1 MQHSRTAFALTTVLL
16 LAAGTGSAEA
26 QKVGTCTSP
35 LGESYLDIGNVR
47 ARLFN
52 NGNLFWRGSPSV
64 YEAPKGGGA
73 GAIFNA
79 GIWVGGLVGGELR
92 VAAARYRLYQFW
104 SGPLDDDGNPPA
116 DCSVYDR
123 LYKISR
129 SDIDDYEATG
139 AAVPDLRE
147 WPTGLGAPTYAAPG
161 NGLDDDA
168 DGEVDEE
175 GGEVIALLDQPLD
188 ARGDRVIDLAAG
200 ERPAILGDQSI
211 WWVMN
216 DRGNEH
222 LPYGTPPIGLE
233 VHAMAFAFKVPG
245 PIGDATFY
253 KYDLFYSGKDSLTDA
268 YVGLYSNVDL
278 GNFQDDW
285 VGSDTVRGLGFGWN
299 SDNEDEGSFGYG
311 TPPPAVGGDFFQGP
325 TVPSTGDTAHVS
337 GTLVPDFRNLKMAS
351 FVYFNNSGAGNGEP
365 HNGKEYYNLMRGRWK
380 DGSPILEIGPDERCF
395 WCPTVASMYAGDV
408 GESDGEC
415 QFWSECNRDIRGRNN
430 AGGDRQFVMSTG
442 PFTLGPED
450 PQQIILGIVFAR
462 GENNFNSVTKMKQAD
477 DFAQAF
483 VDANFFV
490 PAPPASPA
498 LAATPADQSV
508 ILEWK
513 NAAGSNSYLES
524 YSAVDPFIL
533 DEDNEYLFE
542 GYDVI
547 QYDHGE
553 DFVGRTIA
561 TYDVSN
567 GVTRVVDGL
576 AGQPQEVTATG
587 TDSGVA
593 TSHTV
598 TGLTNYTTYRFGVQ
612 AYAYNAPSYP
622 KVYRGPIARVEV
634 IPTRPTQDVS
644 DAALAL
650 AQDHGTPDF
659 VAEAVAVGDG
669 EVFAHVTNP
678 ITLVDANYAVEF
690 FAQDFAVQDGSVAQD
705 DNALDPLRPQML
717 ARMGSSATAGVTY
730 NILRNGEVLFDGSAL
745 DYPAPLRRGVFS
757 GDGLTFDVLGPPPG
771 FKDFHVT
778 ANAAGPLDPPDYAG
792 WGWAGFPDPRGLV
805 VGLRNYQQISGAVWG
820 YHAGGAAQPFGPIE
834 EGSSFLARALR
845 GGTLLPY
852 LGSYDYEQRFTQE
865 CADQMDG
872 TLDVEHDCLAIR
884 WYGDDALIE
893 VPFTLWRAGIDTP
906 EDRSDDLQM
915 VPFLCDSETCGGG
928 TEHGVYD
935 IGGDHPASG
944 ADNDPYTDWIYW
956 NLPAD
961 TSPGSAGYRAF
972 FRGDD
977 LATVQVLAR
986 TVLVAWNEGTAPPYQ
1001 RPLPE
1006 SGTVFRIIS
1015 NKQNQPGDRYLLSTH
1030 GYGAV
1035 QPEGER
1041 ARARLKDI
1049 GIVPNPYK
1057 GASNYEVS
1065 QLTSEVRFTNL
1076 PDVATIR
1083 IFTLNGTLIK
1093 TIEKRSPGV
1102 ATISW
1107 NLVTDYNLAIA
1118 SGVYLVHI
1126 TAPEVGSTV
1135 LKFAVIKGLHIFKL
1149 GIGELL
1155 WRWTLVSTIP
1165 FPSYEPLPACFG
1177 EH

>member
-1 MQHSRTAFALTTVLL
+1 MRHSQTAFALTTVLL
-16 LAAGTGSAEA
+16 LLVGAKPAEA

-35 LGESYLDIGNVR
+35 LGEAYLDIGNVR

-52 NGNLFWRGSPSV
+52 NGNLFWRGSPAV
-64 YEAPKGGGA
+64 YEVPKGGGA
-73 GAIFNA
+73 STMFNA
-79 GIWVGGLVGGELR
+79 GVWVGGLVGGELR
-92 VAAARYRLYQFW
+92 VAAARYGGYDFW
-104 SGPLDDDGNPPA
+104 AGPLDGDGNPPD

-123 LYKISR
+123 LYKVSR
-129 SDIDDYEATG
+129 SDIDDYKATG
-139 AAVPDLRE
+139 TAASDLRE

-161 NGLDDDA
+161 NGLDDDG
-168 DGEVDEE
+168 DGEIDEE
-175 GGEVIALLDQPLD
+175 GGEVIALLGQPLPE
-188 ARGDRVIDLAAG
+188 RKDRVIDLAAG
-200 ERPAILGDQSI
+200 ERPVILGDQSI

-216 DRGNEH
+216 DRGNDH
-222 LPYGTPPIGLE
+222 GISPPIGLE

-253 KYDLFYSGKDSLTDA
+253 KYDFFYSGEDSLTDA
-268 YVGLYSNVDL
+268 YVGLYSDPDL
-278 GNFQDDW
+278 GHFQDDW
-285 VGSDTVRGLGFGWN
+285 VGSDTVRGIGFVWN
-299 SDNEDEGSFGYG
+299 SDNFDEGSQGYG
-311 TPPPAVGGDFFQGP
+311 TPPPAVGYDFFQGP
-325 TVPSTGDTAHVS
+325 IVPSMGDTAHVS
-337 GTLVPDFRNLKMAS
+337 GVPAPDFKTLKMAH
-351 FVYFNNSGAGNGEP
+351 FAFYTGSGGVTGDPQNGED
-365 HNGKEYYNLMRGRWK
+365 YYNFLRGRWK
-380 DGSPILEIGPDERCF
+380 DGKPFTEGGNGRDWSDIPITSMFPGDGGEGDE
-395 WCPTVASMYAGDV
+395 D
-408 GESDGEC
+408 C
-415 QFWSECNRDIRGRNN
+415 QYWSECNYDDAGTDIVS
-430 AGGDRQFVMSTG
+430 ADRRFVMSTG
-442 PFTLGPED
+442 PFTLVPED
-450 PQQIILGIVFAR
+450 PQQIIFGIVFAR
-462 GENNFNSVTKMKQAD
+462 GANNFNSVTKLKQAD
-477 DFAQAF
+477 DLAQAF

-490 PAPPASPA
+490 PPPPAAPD
-498 LAATPADQSV
+498 LTATPADQSV

-513 NAAGSNSYLES
+513 SSARSNNYLES
-524 YSAVDPFIL
+524 YSAEDPFIL
-533 DEDNEYLFE
+533 DDDNDYLFE

-561 TYDVSN
+561 TYDVIN

-576 AGQPQEVTATG
+576 AGQPLEVTATG

-612 AYAYNAPSYP
+612 AYAYNAPSSP

-650 AQDHGTPDF
+650 AQDHGAPDF

-678 ITLVDANYAVEF
+678 VTLVDAHYAVEF
-690 FAQDFAVQDGSVAQD
+690 FAQDFGVQDGSAAHD
-705 DNALDPLRPQML
+705 DNPLDPLRPSVL
-717 ARMGSSATAGVTY
+717 SRMGSSAAVSVTY
-730 NILRNGEVLFDGSAL
+730 SILREGEVLFDGTAL
-745 DYPAPLRRGVFS
+745 EFPAPLRRGVFAS
-757 GDGLTFDVLGPPPG
+757 DGLSFDVLGPLPG

-805 VGLRNYQQISGAVWG
+805 VGLRSYQQVSGAVWG

-865 CADQMDG
+865 CADQIDG

-884 WYGDDALIE
+884 WYSDEALIE
-893 VPFTLWRAGIDTP
+893 VPFTLWRAGINTP
-906 EDRSDDLQM
+906 EDRSDDVQM
-915 VPFLCDSETCGGG
+915 VPFICDSETCGGG
-928 TEHGVYD
+928 TQHGVYD

-961 TSPGSAGYRAF
+961 TRPGSAGYRAF

-977 LATVQVLAR
+977 QATVQVLAR

-1006 SGTVFRIIS
+1006 SGTVLRIIS
-1015 NKQNQPGDRYLLSTH
+1015 NKQHQPGDRYLLSTH

-1035 QPEGER
+1035 QPAGER

-1057 GASNYEVS
+1057 GASHYEVS

-1118 SGVYLVHI
+1118 SGVYLVHV
-1126 TAPEVGSTV
+1126 TVPEVGSTV
-1135 LKFAVIKGLHIFKL
+1135 LKFAVIKKRIQLNTF
-1149 GIGELL
+1149 
-1155 WRWTLVSTIP
+1155 
-1165 FPSYEPLPACFG
+1165 
-1177 EH
+1177 

>member
-1 MQHSRTAFALTTVLL
+1 M
-16 LAAGTGSAEA
+16 
-26 QKVGTCTSP
+26 
-35 LGESYLDIGNVR
+35 
-47 ARLFN
+47 
-52 NGNLFWRGSPSV
+52 
-64 YEAPKGGGA
+64 
-73 GAIFNA
+73 
-79 GIWVGGLVGGELR
+79 
-92 VAAARYRLYQFW
+92 
-104 SGPLDDDGNPPA
+104 
-116 DCSVYDR
+116 
-123 LYKISR
+123 
-129 SDIDDYEATG
+129 
-139 AAVPDLRE
+139 
-147 WPTGLGAPTYAAPG
+147 
-161 NGLDDDA
+161 
-168 DGEVDEE
+168 
-175 GGEVIALLDQPLD
+175 
-188 ARGDRVIDLAAG
+188 
-200 ERPAILGDQSI
+200 
-211 WWVMN
+211 
-216 DRGNEH
+216 
-222 LPYGTPPIGLE
+222 
-233 VHAMAFAFKVPG
+233 
-245 PIGDATFY
+245 
-253 KYDLFYSGKDSLTDA
+253 
-268 YVGLYSNVDL
+268 
-278 GNFQDDW
+278 
-285 VGSDTVRGLGFGWN
+285 
-299 SDNEDEGSFGYG
+299 
-311 TPPPAVGGDFFQGP
+311 
-325 TVPSTGDTAHVS
+325 
-337 GTLVPDFRNLKMAS
+337 
-351 FVYFNNSGAGNGEP
+351 
-365 HNGKEYYNLMRGRWK
+365 
-380 DGSPILEIGPDERCF
+380 
-395 WCPTVASMYAGDV
+395 
-408 GESDGEC
+408 GESDEDC
-415 QFWSECNRDIRGRNN
+415 QYWSECNRDGRGTDKP
-430 AGGDRQFVMSTG
+430 AFDRRFAMSTG
-442 PFTLGPED
+442 PFVIGPED
-450 PQQIILGIVFAR
+450 PQQIIFGIVFAR
-462 GENNFNSVTKMKQAD
+462 GANNFNSVTRMKQAD
-477 DFAQAF
+477 DLAQAF

-498 LAATPADQSV
+498 LAATPADQGV
-508 ILEWK
+508 ILEWTSS
-513 NAAGSNSYLES
+513 ARSNNYLES
-524 YSAVDPFIL
+524 YSAEDPFIL

-547 QYDHGE
+547 QYDHAE

-561 TYDVSN
+561 TYDVIN
-567 GVTRVVDGL
+567 GVTRVVDGFP
-576 AGQPQEVTATG
+576 GQPQEVTATG
-587 TDSGVA
+587 SDSGA
-593 TSHTV
+593 LTSHTV
-598 TGLTNYTTYRFGVQ
+598 TGLANYKTYHFGVQ
-612 AYAYNAPSYP
+612 AYAYNEPSSP

-650 AQDHGTPDF
+650 AQDQGTPDF
-659 VAEAVAVGDG
+659 VAEADAVGDG

-678 ITLVDANYAVEF
+678 ITLVDANYSVEF
-690 FAQDFAVQDGSVAQD
+690 FAQDFGMRAIAED
-705 DNALDPLRPQML
+705 DDALDPLRPSVL
-717 ARMGSSATAGVTY
+717 FRMGSSATTGVTY
-730 NILRNGEVLFDGSAL
+730 SILREGEVLFDGTAL
-745 DYPAPLRRGVFS
+745 DFPAPLRRGVFA

-865 CADQMDG
+865 CADQIDG

-884 WYGDDALIE
+884 WYSDDALIE

-915 VPFLCDSETCGGG
+915 VPFICDTETCGAG
-928 TEHGVYD
+928 TQHGVYD

-961 TSPGSAGYRAF
+961 TSPGSAGYQAF
-972 FRGDD
+972 FRGDNQVV
-977 LATVQVLAR
+977 TQVLAR
-986 TVLVAWNEGTAPPYQ
+986 TVLVAWDEGTAPPYE

-1006 SGTVFRIIS
+1006 SGTALRIIS
-1015 NKQNQPGDRYLLSTH
+1015 NKQNQPGDRFLLSTH

-1035 QPEGER
+1035 QPAGER

-1126 TAPEVGSTV
+1126 TVPEVGSTV
-1135 LKFAVIKGLHIFKL
+1135 LKFAVIKKRIQLNTF
-1149 GIGELL
+1149 
-1155 WRWTLVSTIP
+1155 
-1165 FPSYEPLPACFG
+1165 
-1177 EH
+1177 

>member
-1 MQHSRTAFALTTVLL
+1 MRNSQTAFALTTVLL
-16 LAAGTGSAEA
+16 LLVGAEPAEA
-26 QKVGTCTSP
+26 QRVGTCTSP
-35 LGESYLDIGNVR
+35 LGEAYLDIGNVR
-47 ARLFN
+47 ARIFN
-52 NGNLFWRGSPSV
+52 NGNLFWRGFPNV
-64 YEAPKGGGA
+64 YEVPKGGGVSA
-73 GAIFNA
+73 MLNA
-79 GIWVGGLVGGELR
+79 GVFVGGLVGGELR
-92 VAAARYRLYQFW
+92 VAAARYSGYEFW
-104 SGPLDDDGNPPA
+104 SGPLDGDGNPPD

-123 LYKISR
+123 LYKVSR

-139 AAVPDLRE
+139 TAVPDLRE
-147 WPTGLGAPTYAAPG
+147 WPTGLGAPTFAAPG
-161 NGLDDDA
+161 NGLDDDG

-175 GGEVIALLDQPLD
+175 GGEVIALLDEPL
-188 ARGDRVIDLAAG
+188 AERVDRVIDLAAG

-222 LPYGTPPIGLE
+222 RVTRSPPIGIE
-233 VHAMAFAFKVPG
+233 VHAMAFAFEVPG

-253 KYDLFYSGKDSLTDA
+253 KYDFHFRGEDQLTEA
-268 YVGLYSNVDL
+268 YVGLGTHSEL
-278 GNFQDDW
+278 GDFWDDW
-285 VGSDTVRGLGFGWN
+285 TGSDTVRGIGFVWN
-299 SDNEDEGSFGYG
+299 SRNEDRARDGYGYG
-311 TPPPAVGGDFFQGP
+311 TPPPALGYDFFQGP
-325 TVPSTGDTAHVS
+325 IVPSMGDTAHVS
-337 GTLVPDFRNLKMAS
+337 GAPVPDFRNLKMAH
-351 FVYFNNSGAGNGEP
+351 FVYYPNGGCVICDPRYASGF
-365 HNGKEYYNLMRGRWK
+365 YNYMRGRWN
-380 DGSPILEIGPDERCF
+380 DGKTITEGGNGRDFSGIP
-395 WCPTVASMYAGDV
+395 VAYMFPGDV
-408 GESDGEC
+408 GESDEEC
-415 QFWSECNRDIRGRNN
+415 QYWSECNADDQGTDIYGYKRR
-430 AGGDRQFVMSTG
+430 FVMSTG
-442 PFTLGPED
+442 PFTISPED
-450 PQQIILGIVFAR
+450 PQQIIFGIVFAR
-462 GENNFNSVTKMKQAD
+462 GANNFNSVTRMKQAD
-477 DFAQAF
+477 DLAQAF
-483 VDANFFV
+483 VDANFY
-490 PAPPASPA
+490 APPPPA
-498 LAATPADQSV
+498 APSLTATPADQSV

-513 NAAGSNSYLES
+513 NAARSNNYLES
-524 YSAVDPFIL
+524 YSVVDPFTP
-533 DEDNEYLFE
+533 DDDNDYLFE

-553 DFVGRTIA
+553 DFAGRTVA
-561 TYDVSN
+561 TYDVRN
-567 GVTRVVDGL
+567 GVTRVIDGL

-598 TGLTNYTTYRFGVQ
+598 TSLTNYTTYRFGVQ

-650 AQDHGTPDF
+650 AQDHGAPDF

-690 FAQDFAVQDGSVAQD
+690 FAQDFGKQPNSTTAEED
-705 DNALDPLRPQML
+705 DTLDPLRPSVL
-717 ARMGSSATAGVTY
+717 SRMGSSATTGVTY
-730 NILRNGEVLFDGSAL
+730 NILRGGEVLFDGSAL
-745 DYPAPLRRGVFS
+745 DFPAPLRRGVFAS
-757 GDGLTFDVLGPPPG
+757 DGLTFDVLGPPPG

-805 VGLRNYQQISGAVWG
+805 VGLRTYQQVSGAVWG

-865 CADQMDG
+865 CADQIDG

-977 LATVQVLAR
+977 QATVQVLAR

-1006 SGTVFRIIS
+1006 SGTVLRIIS

-1118 SGVYLVHI
+1118 SGLYLVHI
-1126 TAPEVGSTV
+1126 TVPEVGSTV
-1135 LKFAVIKGLHIFKL
+1135 LKFAVIKKRIQLNTF
-1149 GIGELL
+1149 
-1155 WRWTLVSTIP
+1155 
-1165 FPSYEPLPACFG
+1165 
-1177 EH
+1177 